1 MKFNEWESI
10 PYFKDKGD
18 SILDIVFCA
27 MMLFAVPGC
36 YLTGNLCGFYT
47 GLGYV
52 VSTATYIIA
61 GFDTKISESLRQA
74 HARILIGGLRM
85 IFCLVIA
92 IKILV
97 S

>member
-18 SILDIVFCA
+18 SILDIVFCTV
-27 MMLFAVPGC
+27 MLFTLPGC
-36 YLTGNLCGFYT
+36 FLIGNLCGFYT

-52 VSTATYIIA
+52 ISTATYIIA
-61 GFDTKISESLRQA
+61 GFDTKISESLRQS
-74 HARILIGGLRM
+74 HARILMGCLRM
-85 IFCLVIA
+85 TFCLVIV

>member
-18 SILDIVFCA
+18 SILDIVMCA
-27 MMLFAVPGC
+27 AMLFALPGC
-36 YLTGNLCGFYT
+36 FLIGNLCGFYT
-47 GLGYV
+47 GLGYI
-52 VSTATYIIA
+52 VSTATYIVA

-74 HARILIGGLRM
+74 HARILMGGLRM
-85 IFCLVIA
+85 AFCIVIT